1 MAVART
7 SGLGSGKSGQGAAVD
22 GGGSAAA
29 VTTVGALLASGG
41 LAWDSANGNEKSP
54 KIRRQGG
61 PSTAHVR
68 GQRATPAGG
77 ASAVSPQRSSSFQRS
92 VGHPGSTPA
101 LWVAADVGGTSAW
114 RGGGDGGDRRRRP
127 AVRYGGGVGQPG
139 GAGRRWRP
147 PATAC
152 PVAAEK
158 RARSQQPSS
167 GAAKMIQV
175 GADDRHTW
183 RRRWRLCWSA
193 KRRRGGRWR
202 QPLRPPPLARPLIPF
217 GVEWTQR
224 AGALDASP
232 ARPNALVDGRVAVH
246 LRRLVTARDGSGR
259 DPRSKNHPGKEER
272 AAAVS
277 GRGPSDLQAPSSV
290 QKKLCKREIHSPA
303 TKCQR
308 WIGSQDQPNGIIN
321 EQTPEFNE
329 KNSAGRYMRPAALHD
344 VARQWGR
351 ARRRVTI

>member
-152 PVAAEK
+152 PVAAEN

-175 GADDRHTW
+175 GAPTTATLGAGGGGFGGRRNGAAVAVGGNRCDRH
-183 RRRWRLCWSA
+183 RWPVHSSPLVSN
-193 KRRRGGRWR
+193 GR
-202 QPLRPPPLARPLIPF
+202 
-217 GVEWTQR
+217 
-224 AGALDASP
+224 
-232 ARPNALVDGRVAVH
+232 
-246 LRRLVTARDGSGR
+246 
-259 DPRSKNHPGKEER
+259 
-272 AAAVS
+272 S
-277 GRGPSDLQAPSSV
+277 GRGHWTPPQPGQMRSLTAGWPCIKAAGDSSGR
-290 QKKLCKREIHSPA
+290 KREGPQVKKSSWQGGES
-303 TKCQR
+303 C
-308 WIGSQDQPNGIIN
+308 
-321 EQTPEFNE
+321 
-329 KNSAGRYMRPAALHD
+329 GRERPRT
-344 VARQWGR
+344 V
-351 ARRRVTI
+351 